1 MSNVR
6 YGLLCWGRA
15 NKKCINDIN
24 VLINR
29 ALKCIPY
36 KKNSDSVKKLKTQK
50 KILDVKNL
58 YLYELDLF
66 TVKFNNNLL
75 PAKFGSY

>member
-15 NKKCINDIN
+15 NKKNINDIN

-29 ALKCIPY
+29 ALRCIQF
-36 KKNSDSVKKLKTQK
+36 KKYDDSIEELKTQK
-50 KILDVKNL
+50 K
-58 YLYELDLF
+58 Y
-66 TVKFNNNLL
+66 
-75 PAKFGSY
+75 